1 MLQNTFNISSQLTD
15 RLTTAD
21 KYRKLIRLARKRRYL
36 IPAGY
41 HSIGEYHGSIY
52 ECEWV
57 SPYTKSASNLNA
69 DVMII
74 LKDWCPDEHLS
85 GPLVPALVRHG
96 LDPALPTQDMLEKLL
111 NTHFQIHLCDTFC
124 TTLFPFVKPG
134 AFCTTIPE
142 KLLINSALDFAL
154 PQIKAIQPKLVI
166 AMGLNV
172 YNALAKSKGLP
183 LAETLE
189 EAINNPFQ
197 IPLPSGECSIV
208 YAQSHIRGE
217 GQKSLAEITMDWI
230 AMKECI
236 NLSWAESIGIND

>member
-1 MLQNTFNISSQLTD
+1 MLH
-15 RLTTAD
+15 TTGYDSNPLNNRHSTAE

-36 IPAGY
+36 VPAGY

-69 DVMII
+69 EVMII
-74 LKDWCPDEHLS
+74 LKDWCPDEYLA
-85 GPLVPALVRHG
+85 GPLVAALVRHG
-96 LDPALPTQDMLEKLL
+96 LDPELPTQDTLERLL
-111 NTHFQIHLCDTFC
+111 NTHLGQHLCDTYC

-134 AFCTTIPE
+134 AFTTTIPE

-172 YNALAKSKGLP
+172 YNALAGAKKLP
-183 LAETLE
+183 KAETLE
-189 EAINNPFQ
+189 DAINHPFSSLCH
-197 IPLPSGECSIV
+197 PVGN
-208 YAQSHIRGE
+208 AWFMHSHIF
-217 GQKSLAEITMDWI
+217 AEKGKVHPKRLTV
-230 AMKECI
+230 A
-236 NLSWAESIGIND
+236 GVR